1 MNQNKLFR
9 LTRLRLAS
17 WYALVMA
24 LILSLCGFGVYQAVS
39 HAHWVTLDRELESVA
54 GTLHDSIELK
64 LQQPGRLEP
73 VLKQLLPNICVVG
86 DRCIQEQLT
95 FKRHTE
101 SAINQGY
108 YYVRFF
114 DNSGRLFAIAGS
126 YPEGL
131 SPVLNKELW
140 QTLKDSKGNL
150 YHQISF
156 VLHTQ
161 DNRDWGYIQVG
172 RSLEDFSS
180 YLNAVKLILV
190 FGLPVAMGLVGIAS
204 WWLAGLAMQPI
215 YQSYRQIQQFTADVA
230 HELRTPLAA
239 TRATVES
246 ALMMPQ
252 LDETEARDILQTVER
267 QNLRLTTLV
276 ADLLLLSR
284 LDRQP
289 MPMRREP
296 CCLNEIVSDLIEEFA
311 AMASSAQVKLASSIR
326 VHQPL
331 NITGNCEQLYRLISN
346 LIVNAIQYTRVGGQV
361 IVVLDRNGT
370 HAVISVQDTGIGIPQ
385 QELKRIFD
393 RFYRVMGDRSRST
406 GGSGLGLAIAQAIVK
421 AHYGSLNVQSELG
434 KGSTFT
440 IQLPF
445 DITSFEGVRSIYQF
459 KGLYRCLRKY
469 LRLVA
474 RWESRKVYYEFFTYC

>member
-1 MNQNKLFR
+1 MNQNKLFK
-9 LTRLRLAS
+9 LTRIRLAL
-17 WYALVMA
+17 WYAIVMA
-24 LILSLCGFGVYQAVS
+24 LILSLCGFGIYKAVS

-73 VLKQLLPNICVVG
+73 VLEQLLPNICVVG
-86 DRCIQEQLT
+86 TSCIQQQLSS
-95 FKRHTE
+95 KRHIL
-101 SAINQGY
+101 SAINKGN

-114 DNSGRLFAIAGS
+114 DNSGRLIAIAGFH
-126 YPEGL
+126 PEEL
-131 SPVLNKELW
+131 SLVFNKKLW
-140 QTLKDSKGNL
+140 QTLKDGKGNL

-161 DNRDWGYIQVG
+161 NNRDWGYIQIG

-180 YLNAVKLILV
+180 YLSAVKLILV
-190 FGLPVAMGLVGIAS
+190 LGLPIAMGLIGVAS

-215 YQSYRQIQQFTADVA
+215 YQSYKQIQQFTADVA

-239 TRATVES
+239 TGATVES

-267 QNLRLTTLV
+267 QNLRLTILV
-276 ADLLLLSR
+276 TDLLLLSR

-289 MPMRREP
+289 MPMRRES

-311 AMASSAQVKLASSIR
+311 AMASSVRVKLTSSIR

-331 NITGNCEQLYRLISN
+331 NIMGNSEQLYRLLSN
-346 LIVNAIQYTRVGGQV
+346 LIVNAIQYTPQGGRVTV
-361 IVVLDRNGT
+361 ILDRSDH
-370 HAVISVQDTGIGIPQ
+370 HAVIEVQDTGIGIPQ
-385 QELKRIFD
+385 QEFSRIFD
-393 RFYRVMGDRSRST
+393 RFYRVNSDRSRST

-421 AHYGSLNVQSELG
+421 AHYGSLTVQSELG

-440 IQLPF
+440 IRLPL
-445 DITSFEGVRSIYQF
+445 DVTVLNGVHSIHQF
-459 KGLYRCLRKY
+459 KRLYHRLRK
-469 LRLVA
+469 
-474 RWESRKVYYEFFTYC
+474 SK